1 MSSASEHSIATPRHR
16 GTRAALSAAAL
27 LIAFVV
33 LAPVLWVLSLS
44 LKTSRETLRPGI
56 FTGDP
61 QFGNYITAWNKFGL
75 GQLFLNSAVVTA
87 GSVVLTVLA
96 AMCAAYA
103 FTKVRFRGSET
114 LFSVLLLGV
123 VIPPSALVVPL
134 LIQMRYLGL
143 YDSRLGLMLAY
154 VAFGLPIA
162 TLVFRGFFVSIPHEI
177 VEAARLDGCSE
188 NRILWRILAP
198 LARGAVATVT
208 ILLFLANWNEFILA
222 LVLLRDGAS
231 YTLPLGINAQLG
243 QYTSEYQLIAAA
255 SIIAALPVFA
265 IYLALQGQFER
276 GVTEGALKA

>member
-1 MSSASEHSIATPRHR
+1 MSLSSEADGIPRHPL
-16 GTRAALSAAAL
+16 TRFSLSAAAVVL
-27 LIAFVV
+27 AFVV
-33 LAPVLWVLSLS
+33 LTPVVWVFSLS
-44 LKTSRETLRPGI
+44 LKTPRETLSPGM
-56 FTGDP
+56 FPANP
-61 QFGNYITAWNKFGL
+61 QFGNYPIAWVRFGL
-75 GQLFLNSAVVTA
+75 GQLFLNSAVITVA
-87 GSVVLTVLA
+87 SVALTIIA

-143 YDSRLGLMLAY
+143 YDTRLGLTLAY

-177 VEAARLDGCSE
+177 IEAARLDGCSE

-198 LARGAVATVT
+198 LARGAIATVT

-222 LVLLRDGAS
+222 LVLLRDNAS
-231 YTLPLGINAQLG
+231 FTLPLGINAQLG

-255 SIIAALPVFA
+255 SIIASLPIFA
-265 IYLALQGQFER
+265 IYLALQGHFER

>member
-1 MSSASEHSIATPRHR
+1 MSISAEGAGIPRHPL
-16 GTRAALSAAAL
+16 TRISLSAGAIVL
-27 LIAFVV
+27 AFVV
-33 LAPVLWVLSLS
+33 LAPVVWVFSLS
-44 LKTSRETLRPGI
+44 LKTPRETLSPGM
-56 FTGDP
+56 FPASP
-61 QFGNYITAWNKFGL
+61 QFGNYPTAWLRFGL
-75 GQLFLNSAVVTA
+75 GQLFLNSGVITVA
-87 GSVVLTVLA
+87 SVALTILA

-143 YDSRLGLMLAY
+143 YDTRLGLTLAY

-177 VEAARLDGCSE
+177 IEAARLDGCSE

-198 LARGAVATVT
+198 LARGAIATVT

-222 LVLLRDGAS
+222 LVLLRDNAS
-231 YTLPLGINAQLG
+231 FTLPLGINAQLG

-255 SIIAALPVFA
+255 SIIASLPIFA
-265 IYLALQGQFER
+265 IYLALQGHFER

>member
-1 MSSASEHSIATPRHR
+1 MSFSAETTGIPRYPL
-16 GTRAALSAAAL
+16 TRAALSAGAVVLAV
-27 LIAFVV
+27 VV
-33 LAPVLWVLSLS
+33 LAPVVWVFSLS
-44 LKTSRETLRPGI
+44 LKTPRETLSPGM
-56 FTGDP
+56 FPANP
-61 QFGNYITAWNKFGL
+61 QFGNYPTAWVRFGL
-75 GQLFLNSAVVTA
+75 GQLFLNSGIVTVA
-87 GSVVLTVLA
+87 SVALTIAA

-123 VIPPSALVVPL
+123 VVPPSALVVPL

-143 YDSRLGLMLAY
+143 YDTRLGLTLAY

-177 VEAARLDGCSE
+177 IEAARLDGCSE

-198 LARGAVATVT
+198 LARGAIATVT

-222 LVLLRDGAS
+222 LVLLRDNATF
-231 YTLPLGINAQLG
+231 TLPLGINAQLG

-255 SIIAALPVFA
+255 SIIASLPIFA
-265 IYLALQGQFER
+265 IYLALQGHFER
-276 GVTEGALKA
+276 GVTEGALKG

>member
-1 MSSASEHSIATPRHR
+1 MFTEARSIATAQRR
-16 GTRAALSAAAL
+16 ITRATLSAACVF
-27 LIAFVV
+27 IAFLV
-33 LAPVLWVLSLS
+33 LAPVAWVFSLS
-44 LKTSRETLRPGI
+44 LKTPRETLRPGI
-56 FTGDP
+56 IPENP
-61 QFGNYITAWNKFGL
+61 QFGNYLTAWNRFGL
-75 GQLFLNSAVVTA
+75 GQLFLNSGIVTA

-103 FTKVRFRGSET
+103 FTKVRFRGSEL

-143 YDSRLGLMLAY
+143 YDTRLGLTLAY

-162 TLVFRGFFVSIPHEI
+162 TLVFRGFFVSIPHEL

-188 NRILWRILAP
+188 NRILWAILAP
-198 LARGAVATVT
+198 LARGAIATVA

-222 LVLLRDGAS
+222 LVLLRDSHS

>member
-1 MSSASEHSIATPRHR
+1 MSHSSVSIANLHR
-16 GTRAALSAAAL
+16 PSARAMLSAAAL
-27 LIAFVV
+27 MIAFIV
-33 LAPVLWVLSLS
+33 LAPVLWVFTLS
-44 LKTSRETLRPGI
+44 LKTSRESLRATIIPE
-56 FTGDP
+56 DP
-61 QFGNYITAWNKFGL
+61 QFGNYIEAWNRFGL
-75 GQLFLNSAVVTA
+75 GQLFVNSGIVTV

-96 AMCAAYA
+96 AMCGAYA

-114 LFSVLLLGV
+114 LFSAILLGV

-143 YDSRLGLMLAY
+143 YDTRLGLTLAY

-188 NRILWRILAP
+188 NKILWRILAP
-198 LARGAVATVT
+198 LARGAIATVT

-222 LVLLRDGAS
+222 LVLLRDGS
-231 YTLPLGINAQLG
+231 TYTLPLGINAQIG
-243 QYTSEYQLIAAA
+243 QYNSEYQLIAAA
-255 SIIAALPVFA
+255 SIIASLPIFA
-265 IYLALQGQFER
+265 IYLALQRQFEK

>member
-1 MSSASEHSIATPRHR
+1 MS
-16 GTRAALSAAAL
+16 
-27 LIAFVV
+27 IAFVV
-33 LAPVLWVLSLS
+33 LAPIIWVFSLS
-44 LKTSRETLRPGI
+44 LKTSREALRPGI
-56 FTGDP
+56 ITANP
-61 QFGNYITAWNKFGL
+61 QFGNYLEAWNRFGL
-75 GQLFLNSAVVTA
+75 GQLFFNSVTITA
-87 GSVVLTVLA
+87 GSVLLTVLA

-103 FTKVRFRGSET
+103 FTKVPFRGSE
-114 LFSVLLLGV
+114 LFFSILLLGI

-143 YDSRLGLMLAY
+143 YDTRFGLTLAY

-188 NRILWRILAP
+188 NRILWGILAP
-198 LARGAVATVT
+198 LARGAIATVT

-243 QYTSEYQLIAAA
+243 QYNSEYQLIAAA
-255 SIIAALPVFA
+255 SIIASLPVFA

-276 GVTEGALKA
+276 GVTEGALKV

>member
-1 MSSASEHSIATPRHR
+1 MSLSSEAAGIPRHPL
-16 GTRAALSAAAL
+16 TRFSLSAAAVVL
-27 LIAFVV
+27 AFVV
-33 LAPVLWVLSLS
+33 LTPVVWVFSLS
-44 LKTSRETLRPGI
+44 LKTPRETLSPGM
-56 FTGDP
+56 FPANP
-61 QFGNYITAWNKFGL
+61 QFGNYPIAWVRFGL
-75 GQLFLNSAVVTA
+75 GQLFLNSAVITVA
-87 GSVVLTVLA
+87 SVALTIIA

-143 YDSRLGLMLAY
+143 YDTRLGLTLAY

-177 VEAARLDGCSE
+177 IEAARLDGCSE

-198 LARGAVATVT
+198 LARGAIATVT

-222 LVLLRDGAS
+222 LVLLRDNAS
-231 YTLPLGINAQLG
+231 FTLPLGINAQLG

-255 SIIAALPVFA
+255 SIIASLPIFA
-265 IYLALQGQFER
+265 IYLALQGHFER

>member
-1 MSSASEHSIATPRHR
+1 MSISAEATGIPRHPL
-16 GTRAALSAAAL
+16 TRASLSAGAVVLAV
-27 LIAFVV
+27 VV
-33 LAPVLWVLSLS
+33 LAPVVWVLSLS
-44 LKTSRETLRPGI
+44 LKTPRETLSPGM
-56 FTGDP
+56 FPASP
-61 QFGNYITAWNKFGL
+61 QFGNYPTAWVQFGL
-75 GQLFLNSAVVTA
+75 GQLFLNSGVITVA
-87 GSVVLTVLA
+87 SVALTIVA

-123 VIPPSALVVPL
+123 VVPPSALVVPL

-143 YDSRLGLMLAY
+143 YDTRLGLTLAY

-177 VEAARLDGCSE
+177 IEAARLDGCSE

-198 LARGAVATVT
+198 LARGAIATVT

-222 LVLLRDGAS
+222 LVLLRDNAS
-231 YTLPLGINAQLG
+231 FTLPLGINAQLG
-243 QYTSEYQLIAAA
+243 QYTSAYQLIAAA
-255 SIIAALPVFA
+255 SIIASLPIFA
-265 IYLALQGQFER
+265 IYLALQGHFER